1 MSEYCNNCFCCGCYL
16 VPRYKRLVNNVFPQN
31 PQHGLD
37 KNNLEKLRFYAVVKP
52 EKLDKSFRYMSE
64 KVARYLRHRNKPFVI
79 LGIKAMNDT
88 MKSCY
93 QQLNTFVDH
102 YLDALRLVLEE
113 KNDLELT
120 EHAVSSFEAF
130 CEIRE
135 EAPNYQ
141 RNYEFFVDRFT
152 ELCHNNSDTN
162 KTKFRCLGLRGH
174 HALIRK
180 TANDEL
186 QNDVWKHMD
195 KIVPS
200 IVFNMEVREQDRQSI
215 PTTPTSSQYNLGV
228 TTAPEQIELIERGTA
243 LANDNPAILAVIV
256 LRDLFCRAHLNN
268 ITACV
273 QPILIHL
280 DNHDKWIPVD
290 FPKYIFS
297 EIMNSIKHHNSYLI
311 IELLLGHLEKHF
323 HQQDRANI
331 KTSIMKVIQD
341 CMVFAAATTG
351 AGSTMFTGISRLLK
365 FLRKSFQIQYTSNAN
380 KTLSNNQ
387 DEHEFQTA
395 VINGIGDFAE
405 KLPDFQMMEI
415 MQFIITSLATL
426 NQGYEETT
434 NDSKDATLKLQL
446 LLLKTVKKVAATY
459 QTVHRR
465 ETSTQTTFPHQLF
478 DPLLKM
484 MNAPEP
490 EVRLIVLEILQS
502 LVDRRQY
509 SDKLRQIKLPKDI
522 SQLEL
527 PTETKAN
534 RLFDIAFMKKFG
546 RQFLSQLYACIL
558 MDNNTNDIFHAIYCL
573 MNLVTLEAGDKD
585 VLVDVIHFCF
595 KIQCDLTKISD
606 SNGNLHQSSQ
616 RRLSKTND
624 HSIHALIAAY
634 FNLMSKLNGISA
646 FSQHVNEI
654 VRNRERRAP
663 YLLPVNAFNS
673 NTDETIP
680 SRIPKDCLF
689 SQEIVANALD
699 ASGHDTSKFDRE
711 YRPEPGSDAVLTDAL
726 KPPDII
732 GSTVIDAE

>member
-16 VPRYKRLVNNVFPQN
+16 VPRYKRLVNNVFPAN

-37 KNNLEKLRFYAVVKP
+37 KNNLERLRFYAVLKP

-64 KVARYLRHRNKPFVI
+64 KVARYLRHRNKPYVI

-120 EHAVSSFEAF
+120 EHAVSSFESF

-152 ELCHNNSDTN
+152 ELCHNNSDNN

-200 IVFNMEVREQDRQSI
+200 IVFNMEVRDQDRQSN
-215 PTTPTSSQYNLGV
+215 PKTSSSQDNIGV
-228 TTAPEQIELIERGTA
+228 TTAPEQIELIERGST
-243 LANDNPAILAVIV
+243 LTNDNPAILAEIV

-280 DNHDKWIPVD
+280 DNHAKWIPVD

-323 HQQDRANI
+323 HQEDTANI
-331 KTSIMKVIQD
+331 KTSIMNVIQD
-341 CMVFAAATTG
+341 CMVFAAANTG

-365 FLRKSFQIQYTSNAN
+365 FLRKSFQIECSSTGNLL
-380 KTLSNNQ
+380 THNQ

-415 MQFIITSLATL
+415 MQFIITSLPTL

-484 MNAPEP
+484 LSAPEP

-509 SDKLRQIKLPKDI
+509 SDKLRKVKLPKDI

-546 RQFLSQLYACIL
+546 RQFLTQLYQCIL
-558 MDNNTNDIFHAIYCL
+558 MDNNTKDIFHATYCL

-595 KIQCDLTKISD
+595 EIQSYITKMSD
-606 SNGNLHQSSQ
+606 SNGNLHESSQ
-616 RRLSKTND
+616 KRLLRVN
-624 HSIHALIAAY
+624 HNSIHALIAAY
-634 FNLMSKLNGISA
+634 FNLMSKLNGIRA
-646 FSQHVNEI
+646 FSHHVDEV
-654 VRNRERRAP
+654 VRNRERHAP
-663 YLLPVNAFNS
+663 YLLPSNAFNS
-673 NTDETIP
+673 NVDETIP
-680 SRIPKDCLF
+680 YRIPKDCLF
-689 SQEIVANALD
+689 SQESVANALD
-699 ASGHDTSKFDRE
+699 ASGHDTSRFDRE
-711 YRPEPGSDAVLTDAL
+711 FRPEPGML
-726 KPPDII
+726 
-732 GSTVIDAE
+732 VIY

>member
-16 VPRYKRLVNNVFPQN
+16 VPRYKRLVNNVFPAN

-37 KNNLEKLRFYAVVKP
+37 KNNLERLRFYAVLKP

-64 KVARYLRHRNKPFVI
+64 KVARYLRHRNKPYVI

-120 EHAVSSFEAF
+120 EHAVSSFESF

-152 ELCHNNSDTN
+152 ELCHNNSDNN

-200 IVFNMEVREQDRQSI
+200 IVFNMEVRDQDRQSNRI
-215 PTTPTSSQYNLGV
+215 TSTSSQDNLGV
-228 TTAPEQIELIERGTA
+228 TTAPEQIELIERGSNTT
-243 LANDNPAILAVIV
+243 NDNPAILAEIV

-280 DNHDKWIPVD
+280 DNHAKWIPVD

-323 HQQDRANI
+323 HQQDTANI
-331 KTSIMKVIQD
+331 KTSIMNVIQD
-341 CMVFAAATTG
+341 CMVFAAANTG
-351 AGSTMFTGISRLLK
+351 AGSTMFTGILRLLK
-365 FLRKSFQIQYTSNAN
+365 FLRKSFQIQCSSNGN
-380 KTLSNNQ
+380 SLTNNQ

-395 VINGIGDFAE
+395 VINGIGNFAE

-484 MNAPEP
+484 LSAPEP
-490 EVRLIVLEILQS
+490 EVRLIVLEILQP

-509 SDKLRQIKLPKDI
+509 ADKLHKIKLPKDI

-546 RQFLSQLYACIL
+546 RQFLSQLYQCIL
-558 MDNNTNDIFHAIYCL
+558 MDNNTKDIYHAIYCL
-573 MNLVTLEAGDKD
+573 MNLVTLEAVDKD

-595 KIQCDLTKISD
+595 EIQSKITKMSD

-616 RRLSKTND
+616 RKLSRIN
-624 HSIHALIAAY
+624 HNSIHALIAAY
-634 FNLMSKLNGISA
+634 FNLMSKLNGIRA
-646 FSQHVNEI
+646 FSHHV
-654 VRNRERRAP
+654 
-663 YLLPVNAFNS
+663 
-673 NTDETIP
+673 D
-680 SRIPKDCLF
+680 
-689 SQEIVANALD
+689 
-699 ASGHDTSKFDRE
+699 
-711 YRPEPGSDAVLTDAL
+711 
-726 KPPDII
+726 DIKE
-732 GSTVIDAE
+732 SY

>member
-37 KNNLEKLRFYAVVKP
+37 KNNLERLRFYAVLKP
-52 EKLDKSFRYMSE
+52 EKLDKSFRYMAE
-64 KVARYLRHRNKPFVI
+64 KVARYLRHRNKPYVI

-120 EHAVSSFEAF
+120 EHAVSSFESF

-152 ELCHNNSDTN
+152 ELCHNNSDVN
-162 KTKFRCLGLRGH
+162 QTKFRCLGLRGH

-180 TANDEL
+180 TANDDL
-186 QNDVWKHMD
+186 QTDVWKHMD

-200 IVFNMEVREQDRQSI
+200 IVFNMEVRGSTRLST
-215 PTTPTSSQYNLGV
+215 PMTPTSFPDYVGGS
-228 TTAPEQIELIERGTA
+228 TTSEQIELIERGTA
-243 LANDNPAILAVIV
+243 IVNDNPAVLAEIV

-273 QPILIHL
+273 QPILTHL
-280 DNHDKWIPVD
+280 DNHAKWIPVD

-297 EIMNSIKHHNSYLI
+297 GIMNSIKHHNSYLV

-323 HQQDRANI
+323 DQNDTTNI
-331 KTSIMKVIQD
+331 KTSIMNVIQD
-341 CMVFAAATTG
+341 CMVFAAANTG
-351 AGSTMFTGISRLLK
+351 AGSTMFAGISRLLK
-365 FLRKSFQIQYTSNAN
+365 FLKKSFQNQSSLNTNSS
-380 KTLSNNQ
+380 TNNQ
-387 DEHEFQTA
+387 DEREFQTA

-415 MQFIITSLATL
+415 MQFIVTSLPSL
-426 NQGYEETT
+426 NQGYEGTT
-434 NDSKDATLKLQL
+434 NDSKTANLKLQL
-446 LLLKTVKKVAATY
+446 LLLKTVQRVAATY

-484 MNAPEP
+484 MSAPEP
-490 EVRLIVLEILQS
+490 EIRLIVLEILQS

-509 SDKLRQIKLPKDI
+509 GDKLRKIKLPKNI
-522 SQLEL
+522 SQIDL
-527 PTETKAN
+527 PIETKPT

-546 RQFLSQLYACIL
+546 RQFLSQLYQSIL
-558 MDNNTNDIFHAIYCL
+558 MDNNTKDIFHAIYCL
-573 MNLVTLEAGDKD
+573 MNLVTLEGGDKD

-595 KIQCDLTKISD
+595 EIQSTITKMSD
-606 SNGNLHQSSQ
+606 SNGNLNQTSH
-616 RRLSKTND
+616 RKLSRAN
-624 HSIHALIAAY
+624 HYSIHALIAAY
-634 FNLMSKLNGISA
+634 FNLMSKLNDIRS
-646 FSQHVNEI
+646 FSHHV
-654 VRNRERRAP
+654 
-663 YLLPVNAFNS
+663 
-673 NTDETIP
+673 DEV
-680 SRIPKDCLF
+680 SEHRI
-689 SQEIVANALD
+689 
-699 ASGHDTSKFDRE
+699 
-711 YRPEPGSDAVLTDAL
+711 
-726 KPPDII
+726 
-732 GSTVIDAE
+732 

>member
-37 KNNLEKLRFYAVVKP
+37 KNNLERLRFYAVVKP
-52 EKLDKSFRYMSE
+52 EKLDKSFRYMAE
-64 KVARYLRHRNKPFVI
+64 KVARYLRHRNKPYVI

-120 EHAVSSFEAF
+120 EHAVSSFESF

-152 ELCHNNSDTN
+152 ELCHNNNDTN

-200 IVFNMEVREQDRQSI
+200 VVFNMEVREQDRQST
-215 PTTPTSSQYNLGV
+215 PMTPTSSQDNVGGTV
-228 TTAPEQIELIERGTA
+228 TPEQIELIDRGTA
-243 LANDNPAILAVIV
+243 IVNDNPSVLAEVV

-273 QPILIHL
+273 QPILTHL
-280 DNHDKWIPVD
+280 DNHAKWIPVD

-297 EIMNSIKHHNSYLI
+297 GIMNSIKHHNSYLI

-323 HQQDRANI
+323 DQEDTANI
-331 KTSIMKVIQD
+331 KTSIMNVIQD
-341 CMVFAAATTG
+341 CMVFAAANTG

-365 FLRKSFQIQYTSNAN
+365 FLKKSFQIQSSRN
-380 KTLSNNQ
+380 KISSVNNQ
-387 DEHEFQTA
+387 DEQQFQTA

-415 MQFIITSLATL
+415 MQFIITSLPSL
-426 NQGYEETT
+426 SQGYEESTQ
-434 NDSKDATLKLQL
+434 DSKAANLKLQL
-446 LLLKTVKKVAATY
+446 LLLKTVQKVAATY

-484 MNAPEP
+484 MSAPEP
-490 EVRLIVLEILQS
+490 EIRLIVLEILQS

-509 SDKLRQIKLPKDI
+509 ADKLRKIKLPKDI

-527 PTETKAN
+527 PTETKPN

-546 RQFLSQLYACIL
+546 RQFLSQLYQSIL
-558 MDNNTNDIFHAIYCL
+558 MDNNTKDIFHAIYCL

-595 KIQCDLTKISD
+595 EIQSTLTKMSD
-606 SNGNLHQSSQ
+606 SNSNIQQIPQ
-616 RRLSKTND
+616 RKLSRINH

-634 FNLMSKLNGISA
+634 FNLMSKLNGITT
-646 FSQHVNEI
+646 FSHHVDE
-654 VRNRERRAP
+654 VRNK
-663 YLLPVNAFNS
+663 Y
-673 NTDETIP
+673 I
-680 SRIPKDCLF
+680 K
-689 SQEIVANALD
+689 
-699 ASGHDTSKFDRE
+699 
-711 YRPEPGSDAVLTDAL
+711 
-726 KPPDII
+726 
-732 GSTVIDAE
+732 